1 MDGESL
7 TRCSYRAYHLERYD
21 AEGRNKQFQAYTNS
35 TATRSDEKGPRPSE
49 LKTIAQA
56 KDEQLGMGEKTDYF
70 TTQATVGFI
79 KQETFNYP
87 ACANLDGCNKKVVD
101 EGGAWLCEKCDKRFP
116 QPIYR

>member
-1 MDGESL
+1 M
-7 TRCSYRAYHLERYD
+7 ERYD